1 MTVEYRLNP
10 YLTVRDAA
18 AAIDFYGKAFGATE
32 VTRMPAQDGKRLMHA
47 EIKVNG
53 AYVMLSDE
61 FPEYTDPG
69 CPAVSAPSAERPSP
83 VGIALHYKTPGDVD
97 KTYARAVEAGCAGT
111 LPPNDT
117 FWKARFAMVRDPFGH
132 RWMLN
137 APLPQ

>member
-1 MTVEYRLNP
+1 MTEYRLNP
-10 YLTVRDAA
+10 YLTVNGAADAIA
-18 AAIDFYGKAFGATE
+18 LYIKAFGATE
-32 VTRMPAQDGKRLMHA
+32 AHRMPAEDGKRIMHA
-47 EIKVNG
+47 ELDVNG
-53 AYVMLSDE
+53 GKVMLSDE

-83 VGIALHYKTPGDVD
+83 VGIALHYKTPADVD

-111 LPPNDT
+111 LAPNDT